1 MADTQ
6 SPDIK
11 DLNQRIEQAQRKA
24 LLRTIVLSVAIVVV
38 AAIVLLYTLREID
51 SANRKL
57 AEASTEL
64 EQVSTHIA
72 EANDARMKAET
83 DLKAALAQSAAL
95 KSEVSDLSRQLDD
108 AKKTL
113 AEALDLGKY
122 VYKLDWSEAK
132 MMATTNG
139 AAAEVLIVIN
149 ELKDQVKWGMSNTS
163 DGGYN
168 SPGFAA
174 LVLGRLGRMPADGSL
189 NSLPHDNEAPNV
201 GDIVTYDGGY
211 HMFYFKDSEGRE
223 FVVGMTPFGVEA
235 LTYDFARRGEV
246 LHTGFPAP

>member
-1 MADTQ
+1 MADAQ
-6 SPDIK
+6 SPDIE
-11 DLNQRIEQAQRKA
+11 DLSRRIAQGQRKA
-24 LLRTIVLSVAIVVV
+24 VMRTVGISVVIVVV
-38 AAIVLLYTLREID
+38 AAVVLLYTLREIE

-57 AEASTEL
+57 AAANAEL

-72 EANDARMKAET
+72 EANDARMKAEA
-83 DLKAALAQSAAL
+83 DLKVALAQSTAL
-95 KSEVSDLSRQLDD
+95 KSEVNDLSRQLDD

-122 VYKLDWSEAK
+122 VYKLNWNEVK

-139 AAAEVLIVIN
+139 AAAEVLNVIN
-149 ELKDQVKWGMSNTS
+149 ELKDATKWGMSNTP
-163 DGGYN
+163 DMGYN

-174 LVLGRLGRMPADGSL
+174 LVLSRLGRMPADGSL
-189 NSLPHDNEAPNV
+189 NSLPHDNGAPNV

-211 HMFYFKDSEGRE
+211 HMFYFKDSEQRE

-235 LTYDFARRGEV
+235 LTYDFARRGDV